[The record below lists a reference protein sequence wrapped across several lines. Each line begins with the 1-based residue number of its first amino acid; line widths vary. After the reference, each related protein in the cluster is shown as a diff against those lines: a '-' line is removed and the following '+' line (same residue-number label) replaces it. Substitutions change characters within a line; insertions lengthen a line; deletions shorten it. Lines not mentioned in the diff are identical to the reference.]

1 MHDQTPNA
9 AESDGR
15 NRLEGEASPYLRQH
29 ADNPVHW
36 WPWGRA
42 ALDEARRRDCP
53 ILLSIGYAA
62 CHWCHVMAHESF
74 EDARVAGLMNAG
86 FVNIKVDREERP
98 DIDHLYMTALQ
109 AMGQRGG
116 WPLTMFLRPD
126 GTPFWG
132 GTYFPPEPRHG
143 QPSFA
148 DILRAIRMAWDDR
161 AALID
166 DNAGR
171 LRDLLEQAARPGD
184 AAWPGP
190 DRRAEVARR
199 LLAATD
205 PVRGGLAGAPKFP
218 NAPVFRF
225 LWQTGGGD
233 AIRAVE
239 RLLEAMVDGGI
250 HDQIGGGFAR
260 YATDADWLVPHFEKM
275 LYDNAQILELLAF
288 VEAREPRPG
297 WRAAAEGLV
306 DWLIREM
313 QVDGAFAAS
322 LDADSEGEEGRFYVW
337 RADEVAAALAPL
349 GADAVARWRQAYD
362 VTAAGN
368 WEGRTILHRIAPIDA
383 QTDTRARTL
392 LLARRDQ
399 RPRPAR
405 DDKVLAD
412 WNALMV
418 IALVRAAGVFARP
431 DWDALARSIWQG
443 VETMLGSAD
452 GRLAH
457 AGCGGRITASGLL
470 EDQAAGALA
479 ALALYEAFG
488 SDDWLQR
495 AIALVGQADRW
506 FADPE
511 GGYVQVASD
520 ATDLPLRP
528 RPTHDGA
535 LPTGLSMLAE
545 AQARLFHLTGEE
557 RFRVAATRTIET
569 MAEGDAMHQAQQ
581 PGMLFAADLLERAR
595 TLVIDGAAATDW
607 IGQARAKGDP
617 NLFVLRAGPASS
629 ATHLAYG
636 RRSES
641 GETTAWLCSEG
652 RCSLP
657 MRDIDAMLSA
667 VGGG

>member
-1 MHDQTPNA
+1 MHNQLG
-9 AESDGR
+9 S
-15 NRLEGEASPYLRQH
+15 EASPYLRQH

-42 ALDEARRRDCP
+42 ALDEAARRDCP

-171 LRDLLEQAARPGD
+171 LRELLTQAAEPGN
-184 AAWPGP
+184 ASWPEAG
-190 DRRAEVARR
+190 RRAEAARR
-199 LLAATD
+199 LVAATD

-225 LWQTGGGD
+225 LWQTGTD
-233 AIRAVE
+233 AGAVAVE

-288 VEAREPRPG
+288 VHAHRPALAG
-297 WRAAAEGLV
+297 RAAAERLV
-306 DWLIREM
+306 GWLTREM
-313 QVDGAFAAS
+313 QVGTAFAAS

-337 RADEVAAALAPL
+337 QADEIAAALAPL
-349 GADAVARWRQAYD
+349 GADRVAHWRQAYG
-362 VTAAGN
+362 VTAGGN
-368 WEGRTILHRIAPIDA
+368 WEGHTILSRVGPIDV
-383 QTDTRARTL
+383 QTDAEARAL
-392 LLARRDQ
+392 LLARRER

-412 WNALMV
+412 WNALAV
-418 IALVRAAGVFARP
+418 IALVRAAGVFGRP
-431 DWDALARSIWQG
+431 DWDGLARSVWQG
-443 VETMLGSAD
+443 VETMLAGSD

-457 AGCGGRITASGLL
+457 AACDGRITASGLL

-479 ALALYEAFG
+479 ALALYEADG
-488 SDDWLQR
+488 TVQWLER
-495 AIALVGQADRW
+495 ALGFVDAAERW
-506 FADPE
+506 FTAPG
-511 GGYVQVASD
+511 GGYVQVAAD

-528 RPTHDGA
+528 RPIHDSA
-535 LPTGLSMLAE
+535 LPTGLAMLAE
-545 AQARLFHLTGEE
+545 AQARLFHLTGED
-557 RFRVAATRTIET
+557 RFRLLATHTIET
-569 MAEGDAMHQAQQ
+569 MAEADPVRLTLQ
-581 PGMLFAADLLERAR
+581 PGMLFAADLLERGR
-595 TLVIDGAAATDW
+595 TLVIDGAAQADW
-607 IGQARAKGDP
+607 ITLARSCGVP
-617 NLFVLRAGPASS
+617 NLLILRGDTVTTDTHPA
-629 ATHLAYG
+629 HG
-636 RRSES
+636 RRAAP
-641 GETTAWLCSEG
+641 GETTAWLCSAG

-657 MRDIDAMLSA
+657 IRDADALLA
-667 VGGG
+667 AIREG